1 MLMLAAI
8 MIWSSKSL
16 TASPITVVYSTDIF
30 AALHR
35 TVDIMVDFCA
45 LHSNF
50 FFLTWQAP
58 TGKLPTG
65 LHWPL
70 TSTIVISDQLQ
81 LRTPFSRHEGLAFP
95 DILFG
100 HYSYLFQP
108 PCRLRQVQGYFLGGN

>member
-1 MLMLAAI
+1 MLMLATI
-8 MIWSSKSL
+8 MICFSKCLSL
-16 TASPITVVYSTDIF
+16 RASPITAVYSTDIF

-35 TVDIMVDFCA
+35 AIDIMVDFCS

-58 TGKLPTG
+58 SGKLPTG

-81 LRTPFSRHEGLAFP
+81 LQTPFSRHEGFALP

-100 HYSYLFQP
+100 HYSYLF
-108 PCRLRQVQGYFLGGN
+108 